1 MDEPE
6 RQRARTRSP
15 RRSVTRLAR
24 RAAAKKSCLIIK
36 DSLNDLPDP
45 TGAPLRAEKSRAG
58 HRGLRGERARR
69 RRARV
74 ARAAPL
80 TASFE
85 PVCTSSATQLRQS
98 TPDSRPPARTTTL
111 DSHLASSLTLGDDGD
126 PDHHQPA
133 SRRSRPAPSTGRAQ
147 HAPSLV
153 LRPPPRLGRLQPG
166 PRPRPPRSR
175 PLDRPSPASHQAC
188 PGAHLLLTRTRT
200 RSTADPAAPLQA
212 TPRPACSSC
221 GTNPLRPFLCVACG
235 TLSCGRLADP
245 GHAHHH
251 ALHTQHHLGP
261 SPSRF
266 FAPRA
271 EPAPKWGETLTC
283 ARGLHLQRGTSGRAR
298 CTASSAQGTCGTRS
312 STATPP
318 RSASSSPTVGPRATL
333 NEVRFLS
340 LFPHDRLGPYA
351 DALLPAATKRKR
363 VTMQKWE
370 LVAPVPASSGSGPL
384 TGASPLSAPPRPAR
398 ILTQSLLAAR
408 GIRNLGN
415 RCARLSL
422 SPSSPPRADP
432 VAPHLAAAT

>member
-1 MDEPE
+1 MRHSESRKAALAAADSEGSGRDEGELESLVLLPS
-6 RQRARTRSP
+6 QPPSSQCAP
-15 RRSVTRLAR
+15 RVLPSSSSRPPTAAHQLAR
-24 RAAAKKSCLIIK
+24 RPA
-36 DSLNDLPDP
+36 
-45 TGAPLRAEKSRAG
+45 TR
-58 HRGLRGERARR
+58 
-69 RRARV
+69 
-74 ARAAPL
+74 
-80 TASFE
+80 
-85 PVCTSSATQLRQS
+85 TS
-98 TPDSRPPARTTTL
+98 PPR
-111 DSHLASSLTLGDDGD
+111 STLGDDGD
-126 PDHHQPA
+126 PDHHKPA
-133 SRRSRPAPSTGRAQ
+133 GRRSRPATSTGRAQ

-235 TLSCGRLADP
+235 TLSCGRLASP
-245 GHAHHH
+245 GHAHQH

-266 FAPRA
+266 FAPRV

-363 VTMQKWE
+363 VTLQKWE
-370 LVAPVPASSGSGPL
+370 LVVPVPASSGSGTL
-384 TGASPLSAPPRPAR
+384 TGASPYSSRYPQPRQQVRPP
-398 ILTQSLLAAR
+398 
-408 GIRNLGN
+408 
-415 RCARLSL
+415 LSL
-422 SPSSPPRADP
+422 PLFATPS
-432 VAPHLAAAT
+432 